1 MTYDNVADHFVSHKM
16 KLATTAGQFRLT
28 IRLKVKEG
36 RKLVEGILNPGD
48 PISLKFST
56 SDKTIRL
63 VMSQS
68 KIENGDLEFFAS
80 FEIRCDGY
88 EKIFDLERVTNHLT
102 IKPINCPRIHSKV
115 GIKLYVV
122 GRSLVGQL
130 IGVN

>member
-28 IRLKVKEG
+28 IRLKVKEGEG

-68 KIENGDLEFFAS
+68 KIQNQDLEFWAT
-80 FEIRCDGY
+80 FELRCDGF
-88 EKIFDLERVTNHLT
+88 EGFDSAAGFPGKYFIRQGFLNSLTKWTFEER
-102 IKPINCPRIHSKV
+102 
-115 GIKLYVV
+115 
-122 GRSLVGQL
+122 
-130 IGVN
+130 